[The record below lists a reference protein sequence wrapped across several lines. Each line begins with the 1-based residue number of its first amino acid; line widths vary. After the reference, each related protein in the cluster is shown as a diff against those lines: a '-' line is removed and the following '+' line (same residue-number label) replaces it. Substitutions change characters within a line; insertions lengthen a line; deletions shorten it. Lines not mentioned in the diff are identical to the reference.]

1 MNEHHRRMIRY
12 SLKHL
17 KFLEQQIVDL
27 DEEIRKKIQEAGYQ
41 PSCELLQTVPG
52 VQETTAAVLLAEMG
66 PDMSTPR
73 SGQEPTDEGYET
85 NPGSG

>member
-1 MNEHHRRMIRY
+1 
-12 SLKHL
+12 
-17 KFLEQQIVDL
+17 
-27 DEEIRKKIQEAGYQ
+27 
-41 PSCELLQTVPG
+41 